1 MSLDQ
6 RIDDRLKTIDR
17 HDAIRSRMEHHSMGE
32 RFVAIGYRGQGIGF
46 NGCVRLF
53 AEENIVEYLD
63 DLGQSGG
70 AAAKNGIAMVNSV
83 EVQRFVNIPRLG
95 KAAGAKAEI
104 PVVVVLIVSEAAE
117 ALIKVAMEEQV
128 SRRDRGIE
136 FHEGHAVRCLSQD
149 MRGTFNLG
157 LDARLPGRKPK
168 ARVAA
173 GGK

>member
-1 MSLDQ
+1 
-6 RIDDRLKTIDR
+6 
-17 HDAIRSRMEHHSMGE
+17 MGE

-95 KAAGAKAEI
+95 KAAGAK
-104 PVVVVLIVSEAAE
+104 VVGPSDYATAVTTLKSGGDINY
-117 ALIKVAMEEQV
+117 
-128 SRRDRGIE
+128 
-136 FHEGHAVRCLSQD
+136 EGASGNVD
-149 MRGTFNLG
+149 
-157 LDARLPGRKPK
+157 LDANGDP
-168 ARVAA
+168 VAPYDIWQVKSGA
-173 GGK
+173 VTVVQSAVNPQ